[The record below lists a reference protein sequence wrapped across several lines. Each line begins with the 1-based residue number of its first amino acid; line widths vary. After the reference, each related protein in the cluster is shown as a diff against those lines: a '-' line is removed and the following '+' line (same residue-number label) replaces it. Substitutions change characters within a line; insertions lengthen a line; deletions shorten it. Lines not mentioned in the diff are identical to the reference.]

1 MATRTFQ
8 LFVRR
13 FPQVGYSAHVLGE
26 PHLASFGESMADVY
40 ADLTTVCG
48 RLLDRGLLHEGGA
61 LQPFTS
67 RRVDLTMRAMQRGR
81 LLNVPMR
88 FTVLMRTDAVPVKG
102 KTPAGP
108 VRVVVPRLELEHTL
122 QDPADFDGFVEEI
135 IRHELH
141 LAPLERLL
149 EVSYVGEESVRSLT
163 VTTNFNPRTAAA
175 KKAKTLEKPRREPL
189 PPGLSEACR
198 RLSDEREAG
207 TVERAFQR
215 DPDVELLADTLTGHA
230 RGSVL
235 LLGPPMVGK
244 TALIHE
250 LVHRAAAATAHSPL
264 HGLEI
269 YSTSGSRIVAGMR
282 YLGEWQDR
290 VKRIV
295 SALRTR
301 KAVLHLD
308 SLGELL
314 SAGASRSD
322 SGLDIARQLLPSI
335 ESGDIRVV
343 LEATAEDA
351 ARAERTH
358 GAFLRALRTQVV
370 QPLPPALARQALAS
384 AARRVARQ
392 RRVTVADSA
401 LDRAVDLVD
410 RFGEAGGLP
419 GAAVD
424 LLRAAT
430 RPPPGGKLTQVDG
443 ESVTRA
449 FVDRTGYPREIIDPS
464 VPLDPEKV
472 LEKLRQRVVGQEEAT
487 LLLRNLVVTLKTG
500 LCDPSRPLGAYLL
513 LGPTG
518 VGKTESALSLC
529 AYLFGDEKRLTRFD
543 MAEYAAPGSAW
554 RLVASGNAQG
564 GSLTARVREQPFGV
578 VLLDEIEKADAGV
591 HDLLLQL
598 LGEGRLTDS
607 SGRTVS
613 FRNTV
618 VMLTSNLGAESSGRS
633 LGFGDAS
640 LEYRAHYLAAA
651 SQFFRPELVNRL
663 DQVVAYHPLSR
674 EHIRQIASRVLDQAL
689 AREGL
694 LRRSV
699 KMKYGPAVIDRLAE
713 LGFDAR
719 YGARPLKR
727 AVEQHVISALAI
739 VLAEAGERPPA
750 VLELVVNADGV
761 ISAIPQR
768 S

>member
-1 MATRTFQ
+1 MATRVFQ

-13 FPQVGYSAHVLGE
+13 FPQIGYAAHVLGE
-26 PHLASFGESMADVY
+26 PHLASFAESMPDVY
-40 ADLTTVCG
+40 SDLTTVCG
-48 RLLDRGLLHEGGA
+48 RLLDRGLLHESGA
-61 LQPFTS
+61 VQPFTLK
-67 RRVDLTMRAMQRGR
+67 RVDLSLRAMQRGR
-81 LLNVPMR
+81 LLTVPMR
-88 FTVLMRTDAVPVKG
+88 FTVLVRTEAAPIKG
-102 KTPAGP
+102 KAPKGP

-149 EVSYVGEESVRSLT
+149 EVAYVGEESVRTLT
-163 VTTNFNPRTAAA
+163 VTTNFNPRAAA
-175 KKAKTLEKPRREPL
+175 RKVKAPEKPRREPL

-198 RLSDEREAG
+198 RLSDERDAG

-215 DPDVELLADTLTGHA
+215 DADVDLLADSLTGHS

-244 TALIHE
+244 TALLHE
-250 LVHRAAAATAHSPL
+250 LVHRAAAAPAGSPL

-290 VKRIV
+290 VRRMV
-295 SALRTR
+295 SSLRTR
-301 KAVLHLD
+301 RAVLHLD

-314 SAGASRSD
+314 SAGSSRSD

-335 ESGDIRVV
+335 EAGDVRVV

-358 GAFLRALRTQVV
+358 GALLRALRAQVV
-370 QPLPPALARQALAS
+370 LPLPPVLARQALAS
-384 AARRVARQ
+384 SARRVARQ
-392 RRVTVADSA
+392 RRVSVEDSA
-401 LDRAVDLVD
+401 LDRAIDLVD

-419 GAAVD
+419 GAAID

-430 RPPPGGKLTQVDG
+430 RPPPGGKLTQIDG
-443 ESVTRA
+443 EAVTRA
-449 FVDRTGYPREIIDPS
+449 FVERTGYPREIIDPT
-464 VPLDPEKV
+464 VPLDPERV
-472 LEKLRQRVVGQEEAT
+472 LERLRQRVVGQEEAT

-543 MAEYAAPGSAW
+543 MAEYAAPGSAH
-554 RLVASGNAQG
+554 RLVTSGSAQG
-564 GSLTARVREQPFGV
+564 GSLTGRVREQPFGV
-578 VLLDEIEKADAGV
+578 VLLDEIEKADSGV

-663 DQVVAYHPLSR
+663 DQIVAYHPLSR
-674 EHIRQIASRVLDQAL
+674 EHIRQIAARVLDQAL
-689 AREGL
+689 GREGL

-699 KMKYGPAVIDRLAE
+699 KVKYGHAVIDRLAE
-713 LGFDAR
+713 LGFDTR

-727 AVEQHVISALAI
+727 AVEQHVISAIAA
-739 VLAEAGERPPA
+739 VLAEAGQKPPSE
-750 VLELVVNADGV
+750 VELVVGDDGV
-761 ISAIPQR
+761 IRAR
-768 S
+768 